1 MTENQSATID
11 PASAEANGIARN
23 KSKMAARAD
32 DETISEEAKDRAQR
46 DRERGIQ
53 SKLMWILV
61 VGNSVFVAI
70 PATYLVLGWVSL
82 FSDVNGEKLKVILDG
97 MSVFVEQIV
106 PVWVIYVLAS
116 IGAAGV
122 VRVVQSLSD
131 LVRSFRRGV

>member
-11 PASAEANGIARN
+11 LGSAEAEGIKRN
-23 KSKMAARAD
+23 RKKMEEKALG
-32 DETISEEAKDRAQR
+32 ETDSEEAKDRAQR

-61 VGNSVFVAI
+61 IGNSVFVAI
-70 PATYLVLGWVSL
+70 PATYLILGWVSL
-82 FSDVNGEKLKVILDG
+82 LSDVDGEKLKVVLDG
-97 MSVFVEQIV
+97 LSVFVEQIV

-116 IGAAGV
+116 IGAAGL

-131 LVRSFRRGV
+131 FVRSFRRGV